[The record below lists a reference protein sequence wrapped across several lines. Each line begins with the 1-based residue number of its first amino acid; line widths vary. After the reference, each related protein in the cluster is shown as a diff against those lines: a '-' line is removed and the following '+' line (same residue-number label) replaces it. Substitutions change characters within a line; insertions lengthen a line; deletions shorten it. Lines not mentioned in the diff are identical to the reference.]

1 MLPLQ
6 LLDELDELTHRLGAD
21 LIMGPRAH
29 HAYGS
34 WVTVHLDDESM
45 ETLGQKVYVTSLE
58 DDRVRV
64 EAGFA
69 IPTEVAALAGSGRRS
84 EAAAFIEAL
93 LTGAVREGVVRDV
106 VGGWSRLVWEGST
119 PLFSW
124 TEAGPTPDEH
134 VLWRRTLG
142 MPRSGRTPM
151 DATA

>member
-1 MLPLQ
+1 MLPPQ

-29 HAYGS
+29 HAYGK
-34 WVTVHLDDESM
+34 WLTVHLDDESM
-45 ETLGQKVYVTSLE
+45 ETLGQKVSVTWVG
-58 DDRVRV
+58 DDKVRV

-69 IPTEVAALAGSGRRS
+69 IKVEVAALAGSGKRS
-84 EAAAFIEAL
+84 EAAAFVEAL
-93 LTGAVREGVVRDV
+93 LTGGVREGVVRDV
-106 VGGWSRLVWEGST
+106 AGGWSRLVWEGSS
-119 PLFSW
+119 PSFRW
-124 TEAGPTPDEH
+124 TEASPTPDEH

>member
-1 MLPLQ
+1 MLPPQ

-69 IPTEVAALAGSGRRS
+69 IRTEVAALAGSGRRRLS
-84 EAAAFIEAL
+84 NDI
-93 LTGAVREGVVRDV
+93 GAIFPRRNSDETR
-106 VGGWSRLVWEGST
+106 ST
-119 PLFSW
+119 LATWPS
-124 TEAGPTPDEH
+124 TNC
-134 VLWRRTLG
+134 
-142 MPRSGRTPM
+142 GR
-151 DATA
+151 